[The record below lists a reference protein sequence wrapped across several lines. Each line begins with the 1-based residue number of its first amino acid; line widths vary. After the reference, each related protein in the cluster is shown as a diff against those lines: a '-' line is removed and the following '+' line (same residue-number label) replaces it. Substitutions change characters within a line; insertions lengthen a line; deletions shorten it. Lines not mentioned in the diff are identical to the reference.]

1 MAGEALKD
9 RARAK
14 AGHSTEMAQAEQ
26 QAPQSIAEYLELL
39 APQLERALPGARPG
53 DGKRIARI
61 ALTLVRKT
69 PKLAECSPASF
80 AASLMTASQLG
91 LDLGVEGEAYLVP
104 YKRECTLIVGY
115 RGYTKLFWQ
124 HPMAR
129 HIDAQAVRENDKF
142 SYAYGLHPHLEHVPA
157 EKDRGEV
164 IYFYA
169 VASLSTGAATFVV
182 LTPEEVKQLRRGKV
196 GPNGDIPD
204 PQLWM
209 ERKTAIRQ
217 MVKTL
222 PKSPALA
229 RAAEVDEMTGTE
241 LRQRIQIAELPAEQ
255 EEGAVPANVD
265 DATGEFKDD
274 QPAGEYDPTTDPAYQ
289 PEGEQS

>member
-1 MAGEALKD
+1 MAGEALRD
-9 RARAK
+9 RAQKK
-14 AGHSTEMAQAEQ
+14 ANGEASTDVATKEQ
-26 QAPQSIAEYLELL
+26 QDQGPQSIAQYLELL

-53 DGKRIARI
+53 DGDRIARI
-61 ALTLVRKT
+61 ALTLIRKT

-129 HIDAQAVRENDKF
+129 HIDAQAVYENDDF
-142 SYAYGLHPHLEHVPA
+142 DYAYGLNPFLRHKPA
-157 EKDRGEV
+157 RENRGKV

-169 VASLSTGAATFVV
+169 VASLSTGASTFVV
-182 LTPEEVKQLRRGKV
+182 LTPDEVKTLRNGKV
-196 GPNGDIPD
+196 GPSGDIPD

-229 RAAEVDEMTGTE
+229 QAVESDERTGSELKERMEITQLVAPTE
-241 LRQRIQIAELPAEQ
+241 ETSQ
-255 EEGAVPANVD
+255 AVPAGVD
-265 DATGEFKDD
+265 PAT
-274 QPAGEYDPTTDPAYQ
+274 GEYDPTMADDYQ
-289 PEGEQS
+289 PEQQA

>member
-1 MAGEALKD
+1 MAGEALREK
-9 RARAK
+9 ARAK
-14 AGHSTEMAQAEQ
+14 AAGETSTEVAQAEGK
-26 QAPQSIAEYLELL
+26 PVPSIAQYLAAL

-53 DGKRIARI
+53 DGDRIARI
-61 ALTLVRKT
+61 ALTLIRKT

-129 HIDAQAVRENDKF
+129 HIDAQAVRENDDF
-142 SYAYGLHPHLEHVPA
+142 DYAYGLKPFLSHKPA
-157 EKDRGEV
+157 RGDRGEV
-164 IYFYA
+164 IYYYA
-169 VASLSTGAATFVV
+169 VASLSTGAGTFVV
-182 LTPEEVKQLRRGKV
+182 LTPEEVKQLRRGKT

-229 RAAEVDEMTGTE
+229 LAVESDELTGTE
-241 LRQRIQIAELPAEQ
+241 LRKRAELTQLVAPEPEGQPAEQ
-255 EEGAVPANVD
+255 QEADSEPV
-265 DATGEFKDD
+265 
-274 QPAGEYDPTTDPAYQ
+274 QAGGYDPTAEADYQ
-289 PEGEQS
+289 PEQAT